1 MIFITENVPSSLRG
15 KLTKWML
22 QLKPGVFIGTLS
34 ALVGEKLWNKIR
46 EKQGNGG
53 AIWVKA
59 TNNEQRYKL
68 TVSGKTNWKINDFDG
83 LQLIIHPYKKTIKK
97 EINIQEK
104 NYKQL
109 KDIRDIKS
117 GIHDDSKVVWNTE
130 GTPKGFITRK
140 VLFDIKDSKILSSFS
155 GTSNYEEYLP
165 NKLWEKLWTDEIK
178 RIGKFLVSF
187 LNSIENLHEMSFYGK
202 KLVCIDIETTDF
214 LPKAYEGFINIIGIS
229 LLDLR
234 EINSKN
240 FELMLFQAF
249 NMTRDK
255 NRVPVLIKL
264 IEPYLKDVNTL
275 LVFNKNFDI
284 KIINTVINKFSL
296 NIKLPKRIVDL
307 QENFHNLVQLEKF
320 LTSKVGIKRTNTSK
334 NKFSE
339 YYNQFKGKG
348 KKGYNKK
355 IEPIGTYN
363 LIDTLTPLFTYL
375 ILNSHNKQT
384 KS

>member
-1 MIFITENVPSSLRG
+1 MFITENVPSSLRG

-46 EKQGNGG
+46 EKQGDGG

-68 TVSGKTNWKINDFDG
+68 TVSGKINWKINDFDG
-83 LQLIIHPYKKTIKK
+83 LQLIIHPYKKAIKR
-97 EINIQEK
+97 EIDMQEK
-104 NYKQL
+104 NYEQ
-109 KDIRDIKS
+109 IKGIYEKTS

-140 VLFDIKDSKILSSFS
+140 VLFDIKDSKVLSSFS
-155 GTSNYEEYLP
+155 GTSNYEEYP
-165 NKLWEKLWTDEIK
+165 PDKLWEKPWTDDIK
-178 RIGKFLVSF
+178 SIGKSLVSF
-187 LNSIENLHEMSFYGK
+187 LNNIGNLCEMSFYGK
-202 KLVCIDIETTDF
+202 KVLCIDIETTDF
-214 LPKAYEGFINIIGIS
+214 IPKAYEGFINIIGIS
-229 LLDLR
+229 LIDLR
-234 EINSKN
+234 EIKSKN
-240 FELMLFQAF
+240 FGLTLFQAF

-255 NRVPVLIKL
+255 TRVPTLLKL

-296 NIKLPKRIVDL
+296 NIKIPKRVVDL
-307 QENFHNLVQLEKF
+307 QENFPNLVQLEKF
-320 LTSKVGIKRTNTSK
+320 LTSEVGIKRANTSK

-363 LIDTLTPLFTYL
+363 LTDTLTPLFTYL
-375 ILNSHNKQT
+375 IL
-384 KS
+384 KSSKI

>member
-1 MIFITENVPSSLRG
+1 MFITENVPSSLRG

-46 EKQGNGG
+46 EKQGDGG

-83 LQLIIHPYKKTIKK
+83 LQLIIHPYKKPIKR
-97 EINIQEK
+97 EINVQEK
-104 NYKQL
+104 NYEQI
-109 KDIRDIKS
+109 KDISEITS
-117 GIHDDSKVVWNTE
+117 GVHDDSKVAWNTE

-140 VLFDIKDSKILSSFS
+140 VLFNINHSKILSSFS
-155 GTSNYEEYLP
+155 GTSNYEEYP
-165 NKLWEKLWTDEIK
+165 PDRLWEKPWIDDIK
-178 RIGKFLVSF
+178 SIGKSLISF
-187 LNSIENLHEMSFYGK
+187 LNNIENLYEMSYYGK
-202 KLVCIDIETTDF
+202 KLLCIDIETTDF

-234 EINSKN
+234 EIKSKN
-240 FELMLFQAF
+240 LGLTLFQAF

-255 NRVPVLIKL
+255 TRVPILLKL

-296 NIKLPKRIVDL
+296 NIKIPKRIVDL
-307 QENFHNLVQLEKF
+307 QENFPNLVQLEKF
-320 LTSKVGIKRTNTSK
+320 LTSEVGIKRANTSK

-348 KKGYNKK
+348 RKGYNKK

-363 LIDTLTPLFTYL
+363 LTDTLTPLFTYL
-375 ILNSHNKQT
+375 ILKSYKEQT
-384 KS
+384 KN

>member
-1 MIFITENVPSSLRG
+1 MFITENVPSSLRG
-15 KLTKWML
+15 KLQSGCF

-46 EKQGNGG
+46 EKQGDGG

-83 LQLIIHPYKKTIKK
+83 LQLIIHPYKKPIKR
-97 EINIQEK
+97 EINVQEK
-104 NYKQL
+104 NYEQI
-109 KDIRDIKS
+109 KDISEITS
-117 GIHDDSKVVWNTE
+117 GVHDDSKVAWNTE

-140 VLFDIKDSKILSSFS
+140 VLFNINHSKILSSFS
-155 GTSNYEEYLP
+155 GTSNYEEYP
-165 NKLWEKLWTDEIK
+165 PDSLWEKPWIDDIK
-178 RIGKFLVSF
+178 SIGKSLISF
-187 LNSIENLHEMSFYGK
+187 LNNIENLYEMSYYGK
-202 KLVCIDIETTDF
+202 KLLCIDIETTDF

-234 EINSKN
+234 EIKSKN
-240 FELMLFQAF
+240 LGLTLFQAF
-249 NMTRDK
+249 NMTRNK
-255 NRVPVLIKL
+255 TRVPILLKL

-296 NIKLPKRIVDL
+296 NIKIPKRIVDL
-307 QENFHNLVQLEKF
+307 QENFPNLVQLEKF
-320 LTSKVGIKRTNTSK
+320 LTSEVGIKRANTSK

-348 KKGYNKK
+348 RKGYNKK

-363 LIDTLTPLFTYL
+363 LTDTLTPLFTYL
-375 ILNSHNKQT
+375 ILKSYKEQT
-384 KS
+384 KN

>member
-1 MIFITENVPSSLRG
+1 MFITENVPSSLRG

-46 EKQGNGG
+46 EKQGDGG

-83 LQLIIHPYKKTIKK
+83 LQLIIHPYKKPIKR
-97 EINIQEK
+97 EINVQEK
-104 NYKQL
+104 NYEQI
-109 KDIRDIKS
+109 KDISEITS
-117 GIHDDSKVVWNTE
+117 GVHDDSKVAWNTE

-140 VLFDIKDSKILSSFS
+140 VLFNINHSKILSSFS
-155 GTSNYEEYLP
+155 GTSNYEEYP
-165 NKLWEKLWTDEIK
+165 PDSLWEKPWIDDIK
-178 RIGKFLVSF
+178 SIGKSLISF
-187 LNSIENLHEMSFYGK
+187 LNNIENLYEMSYYGK
-202 KLVCIDIETTDF
+202 KLLCIDIETTDF

-234 EINSKN
+234 EIKSKN
-240 FELMLFQAF
+240 LGLTLFQAF
-249 NMTRDK
+249 NMTRNK
-255 NRVPVLIKL
+255 TRVPILLKL

-296 NIKLPKRIVDL
+296 NIKIPKRIVDL
-307 QENFHNLVQLEKF
+307 QENFPNLVQLEKF
-320 LTSKVGIKRTNTSK
+320 LTSEVGIKRANTSK

-348 KKGYNKK
+348 RKGYNKK

-363 LIDTLTPLFTYL
+363 LTDTLTPLFTYL
-375 ILNSHNKQT
+375 ILKSYKEQT
-384 KS
+384 KN